1 MIRVSARMDNEAK
14 QHSPR
19 VAYIAVKIFFERV
32 GKRACTNTST
42 LVNQA
47 PLENRHGKA
56 SSKPKIQ

>member
-1 MIRVSARMDNEAK
+1 MIRVSARMDTEAK

-47 PLENRHGKA
+47 PLENRSKA
-56 SSKPKIQ
+56 SSKPQIQ